1 MAQAGTAYVDIQGDF
16 SNLQSQISAQVAP
29 LTSKFGKLGTAAA
42 VGVGAIGVAAVV
54 AGKALYDIGEQF
66 DDAYDRIRTGTGAT
80 GKELGRLKADFQAVF
95 ATVPSDTET
104 VSTAITKLNQ
114 RLDLT
119 GRPLRRMAANMVEL
133 SRITETDLTSNIE
146 TVTRVFGDFG
156 IKAQQQPAYLNRL
169 FRASQNTGV
178 EISKLAD
185 TMVQFG
191 SPLRSLGFDF
201 DEAAA
206 MVGKFEKE
214 GVNTRLVMG
223 SLRIALGRMA
233 DQGVTDAGKAFEI
246 LTAQI
251 KNAKNPTDATRKA
264 IELFGARAGPDMAR
278 AIIEGRFAFD
288 DLVKSIKNGDSTIM
302 GTAKQ
307 TRDFNQNWNV
317 FKNQVLVVI
326 APLATRLFSALG
338 DAMGSLSET
347 FSKNSGEMKAIKKVF
362 RDLGDVM
369 VVVIKGI
376 VIAIK
381 GAAFAFKLLVKA
393 FQIAGQAIRSASS
406 DAFHWVKTAFNN
418 VKEFLSRL
426 PGRFLSLAKKI
437 GSSIVN
443 GIVNVVTT
451 LPGRIKGAF
460 ASAGQIL
467 GSIGRS
473 IADWINSNTIFGDTV
488 KVGPVS
494 LKIPALARGT
504 SNFQGGMALVGEQG
518 PELVNLPRG
527 SQVFTASQ
535 TRSLAAA
542 GVSGSAA
549 PEVRVFIGD
558 RELTDIVRVEM
569 VERDRGA
576 RRNYRTGV
584 RQ

>member
-42 VGVGAIGVAAVV
+42 VGVGAIAIGAVA

-119 GRPLRRMAANMVEL
+119 GKPLQRMAANMVEL

-191 SPLRSLGFDF
+191 SPLRSLGFNF

-233 DQGVTDAGKAFEI
+233 DKGVTDARKAFEI

-251 KNAKNPTDATRKA
+251 KNAKSPTEATRKA

-278 AIIEGRFAFD
+278 AIIEGRFEFD
-288 DLVKSIKNGDSTIM
+288 KLVKSIKNGDSTMM

-381 GAAFAFKLLVKA
+381 GAAIALKLLVKA

-426 PGRFLSLAKKI
+426 PSRFLSLGKSI
-437 GSSIVN
+437 GNALKNGVRAALGGLG
-443 GIVNVVTT
+443 GIVSAAINGAIAIAKSAANAVISNINSVAGLVNK
-451 LPGRIKGAF
+451 LPGQDIPRIP
-460 ASAGQIL
+460 L
-467 GSIGRS
+467 
-473 IADWINSNTIFGDTV
+473 
-488 KVGPVS
+488 
-494 LKIPALARGT
+494 LAQGT
-504 SNFQGGMALVGEQG
+504 RNFQGGMALVGEQG

-542 GVSGSAA
+542 GLPGSAA

-569 VERDRGA
+569 REKDRVTRA
-576 RRNYRTGV
+576 NYRTGV
-584 RQ
+584 VQ

>member
-29 LTSKFGKLGTAAA
+29 LTSKFGKLGSAAA

-66 DDAYDRIRTGTGAT
+66 DNAYDRIRTGTGAT
-80 GKELGRLKADFQAVF
+80 GKELGRLKADFQATF
-95 ATVPSDTET
+95 ATVPADAET

-114 RLDLT
+114 RLNLT
-119 GRPLRRMAANMVEL
+119 GRPLQRMSAQMVEL

-156 IKAQQQPAYLNRL
+156 ITAKQQPAYLNRL
-169 FRASQNTGV
+169 FRASQSTGV

-233 DQGVTDAGKAFEI
+233 DQGVTDAGKAFEM
-246 LTAQI
+246 LTSQI
-251 KNAKNPTDATRKA
+251 KNAKSPTEATRKA

-288 DLVKSIKNGDSTIM
+288 DLVKSIKNGDSTVM
-302 GTAKQ
+302 GVAKK
-307 TRDFNQNWNV
+307 TRDLSESWTI
-317 FKNQVLVVI
+317 FKNQVLVIV
-326 APLATRLFSALG
+326 APLATKLFTALG
-338 DAMGSLSET
+338 EAMREISDAMGGV
-347 FSKNSGEMKAIKKVF
+347 SKKGSGLREFFRGLGTVLGIVF
-362 RDLGDVM
+362 
-369 VVVIKGI
+369 KGI
-376 VIAIK
+376 VIGIK
-381 GAAFAFKLLVKA
+381 VTMAVMGAFRTATKA
-393 FQIAGQAIRSASS
+393 VGTAIRVSWITSINAVKSA
-406 DAFHWVKTAFNN
+406 FTN
-418 VKEFLSRL
+418 VAQFLSKL
-426 PGRFLSLAKKI
+426 PGRFLSLGKSI
-437 GSSIVN
+437 GNALKNGVRAALGGLG
-443 GIVNVVTT
+443 GIVSAAINGAIAVAKAAANAVISNINSVAGLVNK
-451 LPGRIKGAF
+451 LPGPDIPTIPPLAKGTRNF
-460 ASAGQIL
+460 A
-467 GSIGRS
+467 
-473 IADWINSNTIFGDTV
+473 
-488 KVGPVS
+488 
-494 LKIPALARGT
+494 
-504 SNFQGGMALVGEQG
+504 GGMALVGEQG

-535 TRSLAAA
+535 TRQIAAA
-542 GVSGSAA
+542 GLPAGSA
-549 PEVRVFIGD
+549 PEVRVYIGD

-569 VERDRGA
+569 VEKDRA
-576 RRNYRTGV
+576 NRRNYRTGV
-584 RQ
+584 RA

>member
-42 VGVGAIGVAAVV
+42 VGVGAIAIGAVA

-119 GRPLRRMAANMVEL
+119 GKPLQRMAAQMVEL

-191 SPLRSLGFDF
+191 SPLRSLGFNF

-233 DQGVTDAGKAFEI
+233 DKGVTDAGKAFEI

-251 KNAKNPTDATRKA
+251 KNAKSPTEATRKA

-278 AIIEGRFAFD
+278 AIIEGRFEFD
-288 DLVKSIKNGDSTIM
+288 KLVKSIKNGDSTIM

-381 GAAFAFKLLVKA
+381 GAAIALKLLVKA

-426 PGRFLSLAKKI
+426 PSRFLSLGKSI
-437 GSSIVN
+437 GNALKNGVRAALGGLG
-443 GIVNVVTT
+443 GIVSAAINGAIAIAKSAANAVISNINSVAGLVNK
-451 LPGRIKGAF
+451 LPGQDIPRIP
-460 ASAGQIL
+460 L
-467 GSIGRS
+467 
-473 IADWINSNTIFGDTV
+473 
-488 KVGPVS
+488 
-494 LKIPALARGT
+494 LAQGT
-504 SNFQGGMALVGEQG
+504 RNFQGGMALVGEQG

-542 GVSGSAA
+542 GLPGSAA

-569 VERDRGA
+569 REKDRVTRA
-576 RRNYRTGV
+576 NYRTGV
-584 RQ
+584 VQ